1 MKPFLWEKLKEKLF
15 FSTEDVANAAGGTG
29 ESSNVLCSRY
39 GKKGTFIKL
48 KKNFYILEQIWERYT
63 QLEFFKIANFLQVPS
78 YISCMSALSYYG
90 ITTQIQR
97 NWYESISLRRSAK
110 FEAKGTVFNY
120 YKIRKEFY
128 FGFLKEENFF
138 IATREKAFLDAVYLH
153 SFGKYPLDL
162 SSIDVN
168 SFDNETIVRLT
179 EPYPQRTQ
187 QKIKEICRI

>member
-29 ESSNVLCSRY
+29 ESANVLCSRY

-97 NWYESISLRRSAK
+97 DWYESISLRRSAK
-110 FEAKGTVFNY
+110 FEAKG
-120 YKIRKEFY
+120 
-128 FGFLKEENFF
+128 LKGG
-138 IATREKAFLDAVYLH
+138 TD
-153 SFGKYPLDL
+153 
-162 SSIDVN
+162 
-168 SFDNETIVRLT
+168 
-179 EPYPQRTQ
+179 
-187 QKIKEICRI
+187 